1 MIASLALQGETLEQS
16 VLAIPLSAVVR
27 NPQSSD
33 GFAVMVAQGNSEIES
48 VQLRSVVLGNV
59 YGNMIA
65 ANNGIQSG
73 ERVVTTGVS
82 LIKDGDSVRVIP

>member
-1 MIASLALQGETLEQS
+1 MIGSLALQGEPLEQS
-16 VLAIPLSAVVR
+16 VLAIPLAAVVR
-27 NPQSSD
+27 NPQISD
-33 GFAVMVAQGNSEIES
+33 GFAVMIAQGDSEIES
-48 VQLRSVVLGNV
+48 VRLRPVTLGDV

-65 ANNGIQSG
+65 ANKGIQSG